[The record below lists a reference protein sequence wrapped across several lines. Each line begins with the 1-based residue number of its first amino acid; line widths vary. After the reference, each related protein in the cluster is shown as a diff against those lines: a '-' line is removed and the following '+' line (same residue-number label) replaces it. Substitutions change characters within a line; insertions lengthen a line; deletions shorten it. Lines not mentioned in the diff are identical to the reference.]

1 MIHAK
6 IVSFTAYGANTGA
19 RIAQALNDEM
29 HVEQYARAIDRS
41 LLHTKLS
48 RMIQQAMVDCNLILF
63 IGAVGIAV
71 RMCAPYLKGKQF
83 DPAVIVV
90 DENGHFVIPVLSGH
104 LGGANALA
112 TYIADLIGAQPV
124 ITTATD
130 GQGAFAVDSWAA
142 AQNCFVKE
150 TEQIKFISASI
161 LSGNLVGIVS
171 DFPIDSE
178 LPKELTTDGQQ
189 SCGIV
194 ISIRTQSHPFT
205 HTLHVVPKIVH
216 IGIGC
221 RRGVSEHAIES
232 FVQEVLQEEGISF
245 SAICQV
251 ASITRKQD
259 ELGICCF
266 CQKHQLPF
274 VTYTEQVLQAV
285 PGIYTASDFVKQTVG
300 IDNVCERA
308 AMQSSQFGT
317 ILRRKS
323 VKNGITLALAAE
335 NWRVQF

>member
-19 RIAQALNDEM
+19 RIAQALNEM
-29 HVEQYARAIDRS
+29 QVEQYARAVDRS
-41 LLHTKLS
+41 LLHTKLL
-48 RMIQQAMVDCNLILF
+48 RMIQQAMVDCNLIVF
-63 IGAVGIAV
+63 VGAVGIAV
-71 RMCAPYLKGKQF
+71 RMCAPYLKGKQY

-90 DENGHFVIPVLSGH
+90 DENGRFVIPVLSGH

-112 TYIADLIGAQPV
+112 IYIADLIGAQAV

-130 GQGAFAVDSWAA
+130 GRGVFAVDSWAA
-142 AQNCFVKE
+142 TQNCFVAE

-161 LSGNLVGIVS
+161 LSGDLVGIVS
-171 DFPIDSE
+171 DFPIE
-178 LPKELTTDGQQ
+178 GGLPEGLTLDGRQT
-189 SCGIV
+189 CGIV

-221 RRGVSEHAIES
+221 RRGVSEHDIAA
-232 FVQEVLQEEGISF
+232 FVQQVLQEEGIPLA
-245 SAICQV
+245 AICQV
-251 ASITRKQD
+251 ASVTRKQD

-274 VTYTEQVLQAV
+274 ITYTEEVLQAV
-285 PGIYTASDFVKQTVG
+285 PGTYTASDFVKQTVG
-300 IDNVCERA
+300 VDNVCERA
-308 AMQSSQFGT
+308 AVQSSHFGT
-317 ILRRKS
+317 ILRKKS
-323 VKNGITLALAAE
+323 VQNGITIALAVQD
-335 NWRVQF
+335 WRIQF